1 MSGAGYEEARREKE
15 AGVDTDLPTLPQN
28 AIIILIF
35 FKLFHI
41 CQPRLFNP
49 HLKDKLNVIRLHR
62 VFRTAC

>member
-35 FKLFHI
+35 LSYFTSVNQDYFILI
-41 CQPRLFNP
+41 
-49 HLKDKLNVIRLHR
+49 
-62 VFRTAC
+62 